1 MFEKGESIVITSLN
15 VANTFLDIG
24 FKESVDIS
32 PMKLQKLIY
41 ILYKEYMRE
50 TNSRLFDENFET
62 WKYGP
67 VLPCVYNAFKKYGSK
82 PIRAFVFNEDDTY
95 TTLVLN
101 QGSKFYAVFYD
112 VWNKYKD
119 MSGTYLSA
127 LTHREG
133 TAWYKAFKSGNV
145 CLNDEDIREELSYV

>member
-1 MFEKGESIVITSLN
+1 MITALN

-24 FKESVDIS
+24 FKESIDIS

-41 ILYKEYMRE
+41 ILYKEYIKE
-50 TNSRLFDENFET
+50 TNIKLFDENFET

-67 VLPCVYNAFKKYGSK
+67 VLPSVYNAFKKYGSK
-82 PIRAFVFNEDDTY
+82 PIKNFVFNEDDTY
-95 TTLVLN
+95 TTLTLN
-101 QGSKFYAVFYD
+101 KGSKFYEVFYD

-127 LTHREG
+127 LTHKEG
-133 TAWYKAFKSGNV
+133 TAWRKALNNGNV
-145 CLNDEDIREELSYV
+145 CLNDIDIRGELSYA